1 MQYVGQPCY
10 IIQIDRQSVGLLTSK
25 KGQKMCLIIHKPYK
39 KRIPQ
44 DILERARRINPHG
57 FGITYLDN
65 GHTKRKLTY
74 KGIDKLLKTDRPLVC
89 HFRYA
94 TVGKINL
101 NNVHPF
107 NVSSRTVIYSNGTV
121 DGFGNGHESDIAHI
135 AKRVLPKLRKLDWKP
150 FLELTE
156 TRFCIVDTK
165 SLQVQRIGKWHER
178 EGVFYS
184 KSNCFDDPCKYRQ
197 YGFKNWTYNDNYEPK
212 DAMNRVAVYG
222 TLKSGYHNN
231 HLLLDADLVGTG
243 KLQDRY
249 PLEVDGLPY
258 LYPEKG
264 VGEFVDVEVY
274 DVDDNLLARLDRLEG
289 HPNWYKRERVLI
301 DLDDWS
307 KTTAWVYFLDQP
319 TPEGVEFTDSYT
331 GTNTVKADPYL
342 PDFTL

>member
-1 MQYVGQPCY
+1 
-10 IIQIDRQSVGLLTSK
+10 
-25 KGQKMCLIIHKPYK
+25 
-39 KRIPQ
+39 
-44 DILERARRINPHG
+44 
-57 FGITYLDN
+57 
-65 GHTKRKLTY
+65 
-74 KGIDKLLKTDRPLVC
+74 
-89 HFRYA
+89 
-94 TVGKINL
+94 
-101 NNVHPF
+101 
-107 NVSSRTVIYSNGTV
+107 
-121 DGFGNGHESDIAHI
+121 
-135 AKRVLPKLRKLDWKP
+135 
-150 FLELTE
+150 
-156 TRFCIVDTK
+156 
-165 SLQVQRIGKWHER
+165 
-178 EGVFYS
+178 
-184 KSNCFDDPCKYRQ
+184 
-197 YGFKNWTYNDNYEPK
+197 
-212 DAMNRVAVYG
+212 MNRVAVYG

-319 TPEGVEFTDSYT
+319 TPEGVAFTDSYT